1 MVEAYQANV
10 IYPNKAVS
18 KFGKLYKGHL
28 LESETYIGGHVE
40 SLHAGVFRS
49 DIPMNF
55 DLDVFT
61 LRKLIAELD
70 ETLQFFLEVECAP
83 HIVQLSCVVVLIP
96 SVYACG

>member
-1 MVEAYQANV
+1 MVEAYHANV

-61 LRKLIAELD
+61 LKKLISEVDDALN
-70 ETLQFFLEVECAP
+70 FFLEVECTFLWGCD
-83 HIVQLSCVVVLIP
+83 V
-96 SVYACG
+96 